1 MPKKTRQ
8 CSLRGLEP
16 GPLDPELKILSKKQQ
31 YLYQVVLSYLAYRL
45 RLHRIKITATH
56 ASKMNKAAAN
66 AARII
71 TTTLNFF
78 GLSSSDVSSAISTWV
93 VVEMETFPIEEKVV
107 VGDEKVVVAVSVCV
121 FRCTEEF
128 LKLALFINGFKV
140 GSISVTRGQQG
151 KREIMFGNSQK
162 TVFAGKS

>member
-1 MPKKTRQ
+1 
-8 CSLRGLEP
+8 
-16 GPLDPELKILSKKQQ
+16 
-31 YLYQVVLSYLAYRL
+31 
-45 RLHRIKITATH
+45 
-56 ASKMNKAAAN
+56 MNKAAAN

-93 VVEMETFPIEEKVV
+93 VVEMETFPIDEKVV

-128 LKLALFINGFKV
+128 LKLVLFINGFKV
-140 GSISVTRGQQG
+140 GSILVTRGQQG
-151 KREIMFGNSQK
+151 KREIMFGNFQK